1 LATAKNRRK
10 TKPFPAI
17 MKTERRDIFNELEM
31 DKFIWGNAF
40 LFTIENIDMSIENNR
55 FSILDNI

>member
-1 LATAKNRRK
+1 
-10 TKPFPAI
+10 